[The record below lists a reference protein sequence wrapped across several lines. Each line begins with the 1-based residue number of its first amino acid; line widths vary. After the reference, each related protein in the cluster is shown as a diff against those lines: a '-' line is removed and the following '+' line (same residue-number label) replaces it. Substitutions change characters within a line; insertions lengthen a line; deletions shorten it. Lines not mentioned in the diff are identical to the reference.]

1 MFHQTHPRTTRPG
14 GREATTCFCQSSHAR
29 NYPYGVRRLLVG
41 VVTILTVAVL
51 WAAGSMPAR
60 ASGTARVPVGVR
72 QIVVTLS
79 FLPSGDGHHR
89 SRERTLTRRA
99 SVREVVQAADRL
111 TPAVIRGA
119 CPLFMRLG
127 PDLTVVFRGGRRDRL
142 TLAQARVQVVLGRH
156 GDSGASA
163 CFPIYFTAGRGGEEP
178 LVGNGF
184 VRLVGRL
191 IGQAIS

>member
-1 MFHQTHPRTTRPG
+1 M
-14 GREATTCFCQSSHAR
+14 
-29 NYPYGVRRLLVG
+29 VRRLLVA
-41 VVTILTVAVL
+41 VVTILTVGAL
-51 WAAGSMPAR
+51 WAAGSIPAW
-60 ASGTARVPVGVR
+60 ASGTGRVPVGVR
-72 QIVVTLS
+72 EIVVTLS
-79 FLPSGDGHHR
+79 FLPGRDGHYR
-89 SRERTLTRRA
+89 SLTRTLTHPA
-99 SVREVVQAADRL
+99 SVRALTRAADRL
-111 TPAVIRGA
+111 TPAVIHGA

-142 TLAQARVQVVLGRH
+142 TLAQARVQVALGSH

-178 LVGNGF
+178 LVGNSF